1 MSLANSQ
8 RFIVANALQG
18 ENATTASVE
27 KNLVSVFRNKSAL
40 NARKGRRMAVKS
52 VIACLQNVIQ
62 KVGLLPFLPGSLNT
76 YSFSQTAALDDYSAY
91 NLTSKRKG
99 LKLKRGLKRISIRFS
114 FTQNS
119 TVSSITLNI
128 FGVIARDMLGD
139 IAITLSQAYGSCA
152 VAACQEQH
160 YTEL

>member
-76 YSFSQTAALDDYSAY
+76 
-91 NLTSKRKG
+91 
-99 LKLKRGLKRISIRFS
+99 
-114 FTQNS
+114 
-119 TVSSITLNI
+119 
-128 FGVIARDMLGD
+128 
-139 IAITLSQAYGSCA
+139 
-152 VAACQEQH
+152 
-160 YTEL
+160 